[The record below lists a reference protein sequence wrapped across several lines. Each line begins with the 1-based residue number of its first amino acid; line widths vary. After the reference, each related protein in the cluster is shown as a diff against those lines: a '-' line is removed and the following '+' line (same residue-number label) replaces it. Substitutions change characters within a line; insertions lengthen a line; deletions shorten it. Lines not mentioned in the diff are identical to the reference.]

1 MTDYDLL
8 LAGGGLAGSAL
19 AIVMAERGAQVL
31 VVERETAFRD
41 RIRGEFTMPWGS
53 VEAKAL
59 GLYDDLLQ
67 QCGVEVRHWHTH
79 VSGREM
85 PLRDLTA
92 TTPGGTCM
100 LNFPHPA
107 MQETLIA
114 RARSAGAEIWRG
126 ATIEGVTPG
135 RPPRA
140 CVLRDGRSSE
150 FTSRL
155 VVSADGRASKLR
167 SAAGFVAKHD
177 PERLYIAGM
186 LLAGEID
193 LQSTAHFML
202 DADHGRASILA
213 AIAPGLVRI
222 YLVHHKDAL
231 PRRLSGLRDVDAA
244 FDQFRAI
251 GVRAD
256 WLTATRQ
263 TGPFATFD
271 GRHCWVDRP
280 YRAGVV
286 LIGDAAAASDP
297 SWGNGLSRTLRDVRL
312 LRDRLLA
319 DDDWDRAAA
328 AYAADHDD
336 FYGRLHRLE
345 SMMAD
350 LYLEMGPA
358 ADQRRRRAFALFA
371 QDETRS
377 LDTVGLGPEAPSD
390 EIARRRFFGEV

>member
-8 LAGGGLAGSAL
+8 IAGGGLAGSAL
-19 AIVMAERGAQVL
+19 AIAMAQSGARVL

-41 RIRGEFTMPWGS
+41 RIRGEFAMPWGS

-59 GLYDDLLQ
+59 GIHDDLLQ
-67 QCGVEVRHWHTH
+67 RCGVEVRHWQTH
-79 VSGREM
+79 VSGRAM
-85 PLRDLTA
+85 PIRDLRA

-107 MQETLIA
+107 MQEALIA
-114 RARSAGAEIWRG
+114 CAQSAGAEVWRG
-126 ATIEGVTPG
+126 ATVEGVTPG
-135 RPPRA
+135 RPPRVRVA
-140 CVLRDGRSSE
+140 RDGRSNE

-155 VVSADGRASKLR
+155 VVGADGRDSKLR
-167 SAAGFVAKHD
+167 SWAGFVPKHD
-177 PERLYIAGM
+177 AERLYIAGM
-186 LLAGEID
+186 LLAGKID
-193 LQSTAHFML
+193 LQSTVHFIL
-202 DADHGRASILA
+202 DANHGRASMLA
-213 AIAPGLVRI
+213 EIAPDLVRI
-222 YLVHHKDAL
+222 YLVHHKQAL
-231 PRRLSGLRDVDAA
+231 PRRLSGARDVAAA

-251 GVRAD
+251 GVPAD
-256 WLTATRQ
+256 WLAATRQ

-271 GRHCWVDRP
+271 GRHRWVDRP
-280 YRAGVV
+280 YRDGVV

-328 AYAADHDD
+328 AYALDHDD

-345 SMMAD
+345 SMMTD

-358 ADQRRRRAFALFA
+358 ADQRRRRAFPLFV
-371 QDETRS
+371 QDQTRS
-377 LDTVGLGPEAPSD
+377 PDSVGLGPEAPSD
-390 EIARRRFFGEV
+390 EIARRRFFGEI

>member
-1 MTDYDLL
+1 MTHYDLL
-8 LAGGGLAGSAL
+8 IAGGGLAGSAL
-19 AIVMAERGAQVL
+19 AIVMAQRRARVL
-31 VVERETAFRD
+31 VVERESDFRD

-67 QCGVEVRHWHTH
+67 RCGVEVRHWQTY
-79 VSGREM
+79 VNGQDM
-85 PLRDLTA
+85 PRRDLKA

-107 MQETLIA
+107 MQETLIERA
-114 RARSAGAEIWRG
+114 RAAGAEIWRG
-126 ATIEGVTPG
+126 AAVEGIEPG
-135 RPPRA
+135 APPRA
-140 CVLRDGRSSE
+140 RVRRAGRSHA
-150 FTSRL
+150 FTARL
-155 VVSADGRASKLR
+155 VVAADGRESKLR

-177 PERLYIAGM
+177 PEQLYIAGM
-186 LLAGEID
+186 LLAGKIE
-193 LQSTAHFML
+193 LESAVHFML
-202 DADHGRASILA
+202 DADHGRAAILA
-213 AIAPGLVRI
+213 AIAPDLARI

-231 PRRLSGLRDVDAA
+231 PRRLSGARDVGAA

-256 WLTATRQ
+256 WLAATRQ
-263 TGPFATFD
+263 SGPFASFD
-271 GRHCWVDRP
+271 GRHRWVERP
-280 YRAGVV
+280 YRDGVV

-350 LYLEMGPA
+350 LYLEMGPE
-358 ADQRRRRAFALFA
+358 ADRRRRRAFALFA

-377 LDTVGLGPEAPSD
+377 PDTIGLGPEAPSD
-390 EIARRRFFGEV
+390 EAARRRFFGEV